1 MNTAIDRLETAV
13 RNIMSGDNACGTL
26 ANAAYNNDHDYFRRA
41 IAPVVNAYEQEAA
54 DLRRQRDDILK
65 DAEAKRYALEFIA
78 QNLGGSVQIAE
89 PAIVDAIRQALPG
102 RTI

>member
-1 MNTAIDRLETAV
+1 MTERLETAV

-41 IAPVVNAYEQEAA
+41 IAPVVDAYEEEAA
-54 DLRRQRDDILK
+54 ALAKQRDDALK

-78 QNLGGSVQIAE
+78 QNIGGSVQIAE
-89 PAIVDAIRQALPG
+89 PAIVDAMRKALPG
-102 RTI
+102 RRI